1 MSSVLQLDMLAAI
14 ARKNYEDRRNHQ
26 QQGIALAKSEG
37 KYVVHR
43 TDTEKRKIIASLLK
57 SRPSYSEMQATAK
70 CSHQLIAAVAKE
82 TK

>member
-1 MSSVLQLDMLAAI
+1 MMLNILAAMV
-14 ARKNYEDRRNHQ
+14 RNDYEDRRIRQ
-26 QQGIALAKSEG
+26 MQGIARAKAEG

-57 SRPSYSEMQATAK
+57 SRPSYSEIQATAK